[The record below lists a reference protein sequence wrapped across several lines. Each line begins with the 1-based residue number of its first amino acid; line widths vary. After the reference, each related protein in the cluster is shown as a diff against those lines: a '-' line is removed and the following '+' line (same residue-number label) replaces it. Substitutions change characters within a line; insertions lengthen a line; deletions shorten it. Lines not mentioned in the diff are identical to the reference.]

1 MKKIINGLD
10 SFEKVIGGILVG
22 ILFIILIWQT
32 VSRNIGIKAT
42 WTDETARYLFV
53 LLTYIGA
60 GLAMLLGKYIKIDI
74 LVYIWPKKIRKYME
88 AMGSVVAMLFCIFV
102 CYQTVVYNI
111 NVVAGAGRMSPS
123 LGLPMSIP
131 YTAVSIGY
139 FLMGVRLL
147 QVEVL
152 PKIRNL
158 FRKEKT
164 EGGEV

>member
-1 MKKIINGLD
+1 
-10 SFEKVIGGILVG
+10 
-22 ILFIILIWQT
+22 
-32 VSRNIGIKAT
+32 
-42 WTDETARYLFV
+42 
-53 LLTYIGA
+53 
-60 GLAMLLGKYIKIDI
+60 
-74 LVYIWPKKIRKYME
+74 ME

>member
-60 GLAMLLGKYIKIDI
+60 GLAMLLGKHIKIDI
-74 LVYIWPKKIRKYME
+74 LVYIWPKKYPEIH
-88 AMGSVVAMLFCIFV
+88 GSNGKCC
-102 CYQTVVYNI
+102 CYAI
-111 NVVAGAGRMSPS
+111 
-123 LGLPMSIP
+123 L
-131 YTAVSIGY
+131 Y
-139 FLMGVRLL
+139 FRLL
-147 QVEVL
+147 SNSCLQH
-152 PKIRNL
+152 
-158 FRKEKT
+158 
-164 EGGEV
+164 